1 MAQATG
7 TYSSYDIVGAREEL
21 AETIYRITPEE
32 TPVFSSLAKQS
43 LKSKH
48 PEWQTETLATP
59 AENAQIEGDEYTYS
73 APTATSRVGNYTQIS
88 WKTGLVSETADVVD
102 KAGREKESTHQR
114 LKRGIEVRKDIER
127 DIVVNRASVAGDDTT
142 ARKSAGFPAWITSN
156 DSRGAT
162 GSDGGFNS
170 GTGVVDAATNGT
182 QRAFTKAILDTVI
195 QNTYVSGG
203 SPTKMFVS
211 PYVKTVFSTFMSDS
225 DVAQFRYN
233 AGRGKNVIVASADIY
248 LSDFEE
254 IMMVPNRVMATDAT
268 TARNAILVTPSMA
281 AVGVLRP
288 MQTEYPAKTGDANKF
303 VVKTEW
309 ALIMKN
315 QAAHGLAADLF
326 GLTAST

>member
-7 TYSSYDIVGAREEL
+7 TYSSYDITGAREEL
-21 AETIYRITPEE
+21 ADTIYRITPEE
-32 TPVFSSLAKQS
+32 TPLFSALSKQS

-59 AENAQIEGDEYTYS
+59 ANNAQIEGDEYSYS
-73 APTATSRVGNYTQIS
+73 APSATTRVGNYTQIS

-102 KAGREKESTHQR
+102 KAGREKELTHQR
-114 LKRGIEVRKDIER
+114 LKRGIEVRKDIEYAML
-127 DIVVNRASVAGDDTT
+127 INQASVAGSDTV
-142 ARKSAGFPAWITSN
+142 ARQSAGFPAWLTSN

-182 QRAFTKAILDTVI
+182 QRAFTKSILDTVI
-195 QNTYVSGG
+195 QATYVAGG
-203 SPTKMFVS
+203 NPSKMFLS
-211 PYVKTVFSTFMSDS
+211 PYNKQVFSSFMSDT

-233 AGRGKNVIVASADIY
+233 AGRGKNMIVASADIY

-254 IMMVPNRVMATDAT
+254 IAMVPNRVMATDAT
-268 TARNAILVTPSMA
+268 SARNGILITPGMA
-281 AVGVLRP
+281 AVGILRP
-288 MQTEYPAKTGDANKF
+288 MATEYPAKTGDANKF
-303 VVKTEW
+303 VIKSEW
-309 ALIMKN
+309 CLVMKN
-315 QAAHGLAADLF
+315 QAAHGVAADLY